1 MSAALDLDDLPAL
14 AGLDRVA
21 VAFSGGRDSTVLL
34 HQVCLWA
41 ARTGAAV
48 HALHVQHGLSA
59 HAPSWEAHV
68 GEQVRAWSAWCR
80 VDLRVRRLQLVVPA
94 GASLEA
100 HARKARYQALAELAR
115 EAGCDTVL
123 LAHHRDDQ
131 VETFLLQALRGAGPA
146 GLSAMPDD
154 IGRDGIRWVRPW
166 LDRPRA
172 DLEACRVAHRLSH
185 VEDDSNA
192 DPRHARNR
200 LRLSVLP
207 ALRSAF
213 AHADEGLSTA
223 VRMAQDARAC
233 LDALAQIDL
242 DRVRV
247 EGDARSLSIS
257 RLAGLDPARR
267 RNLLRRWL
275 IGLSSH
281 APAQSL
287 LQRLSS
293 EPLVSRDGSWV
304 TAGGV
309 VRVHRDHLC
318 WIPGAAV
325 VEPDPV
331 AAPCRLPLR
340 AGRHELPAWR
350 GTLLIETC
358 SVGGMA
364 CAGSDE
370 IEVRSRQGGEQ
381 FQSHRGG
388 VARALKKQFQSAGVP
403 AWARCAPLLWRGDAL
418 VFVPGLGMD
427 ARALAPPGQAQWRL
441 IWEPWP
447 IPGR

>member
-1 MSAALDLDDLPAL
+1 MTCALDLDDLPAL
-14 AGLDRVA
+14 AGLKRVA
-21 VAFSGGRDSTVLL
+21 VAFSGGRDSTVLM
-34 HQVCLWA
+34 HQVCRWA

-48 HALHVQHGLSA
+48 HALHVQHGLSPN
-59 HAPSWEAHV
+59 APSWEAHV
-68 GEQVRAWSAWCR
+68 GEQVQAWSAWCR

-100 HARKARYQALAELAR
+100 HARGARYRALADLAR

-131 VETFLLQALRGAGPA
+131 VETFLLQALRGAGSA

-154 IGRDGIRWVRPW
+154 IVRDGIHWVRPW

-172 DLEACRVAHRLSH
+172 DLESYRVAHRLSH

-213 AHADEGLSTA
+213 PHADEALSTA
-223 VRMAQDARAC
+223 VSMAQDARIC

-242 DRVRV
+242 DRLRV
-247 EGDARSLSIS
+247 DDDARVLSLS
-257 RLAGLDPARR
+257 GLVGLEPARR

-275 IGLSSH
+275 SEMTGK
-281 APAQSL
+281 APAQSM
-287 LQRLSS
+287 LQRLSR
-293 EPLVSRDGSWV
+293 EPLVSSDGSWLA
-304 TAGGV
+304 AGGM
-309 VRVHRDHLC
+309 VRVHRDRLC

-325 VEPDPV
+325 VEPDP
-331 AAPCRLPLR
+331 AATPCRVPLC
-340 AGRHELPAWR
+340 AGRHELPGWR
-350 GTLLIETC
+350 GALRIESC
-358 SVGGMA
+358 DAGGIA
-364 CAGSDE
+364 CAGLDE
-370 IEVRSRQGGEQ
+370 IEVRSRMGGER
-381 FQSHRGG
+381 FQSHGRG
-388 VARALKKQFQSAGVP
+388 VARALKKQFQAAGVP
-403 AWARCAPLLWRGDAL
+403 AWARVAPLLWRGDAL
-418 VFVPGLGMD
+418 VFVPGLGVD

-441 IWEPWP
+441 VWEPWAD
-447 IPGR
+447 PGR